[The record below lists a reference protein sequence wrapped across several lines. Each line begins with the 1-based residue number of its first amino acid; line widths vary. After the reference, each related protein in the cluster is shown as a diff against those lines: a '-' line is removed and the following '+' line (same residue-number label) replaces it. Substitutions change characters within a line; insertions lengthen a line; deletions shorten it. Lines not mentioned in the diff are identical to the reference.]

1 MKKSNVVW
9 LVLSKNKRQQLWR
22 IMKLTWILCVCF
34 VCTLSANSLAQQ
46 KLSMN
51 LGETSIKTVFEE
63 IRKQTNKIVIYND
76 DRLALR
82 KKVNADF
89 KDMELADVL
98 ERVLA
103 GSGMTYKFVDDYIVI
118 TPAVKPAQDE
128 KKAFR
133 VKGFVYDQNKEALPG
148 VTVKVAGVPLGTSTD
163 VNGWFTME
171 LTEKATLEFS
181 FVGYKRKTLALTDQ
195 MLKDTIRVY
204 MEEEV
209 NEMDEVVVTGYQDI
223 RKDRVTGSVTVITA
237 KELENSAFKSIDQ
250 ILEGKVAGLYSFTT
264 SGAPGTR
271 ANVRIRGDNSISG
284 NKEPLWVVD
293 GLPLQGGVASINV
306 LNAGNIQ
313 ESVLDH
319 GVGNLSP
326 ADIESITI
334 LKDAAASAIY
344 GARAANGVIVIKT
357 KRGFEGNA
365 TFNYNGSFGLKEAPS
380 IDLDFMNGR
389 EKVDFELELMRDFNR
404 GDQAGLAGKAYSNYM
419 QGRITQEQYNTE
431 LERLRSVNTDWFDVI
446 FQKAFSHSHFL
457 SLRGGTAKTNYYASL
472 NYSGQEGILKSNRY
486 DNLGAKLEVR
496 HKPIE
501 NLEFHFQIEGN
512 YRESVDH
519 ASGIDPFKYAVFAN
533 PYEKPYNADG
543 SYAADLSYLGD
554 NWSNLNAWYKFD
566 TFNILRELSE
576 TQNKSIASDISAR
589 LGFNYQ
595 IMEGLTADVSGALT
609 YSTNNTEKWA
619 APGTYASYAN
629 ATFARTLLH
638 LDQEFPEEYN
648 NGYLQ
653 EGSGRSTAFALRGL
667 LSYNNDKLEGHSF
680 SVVVGT
686 ELSGSKSYN
695 NLHGF
700 PEFNQIY
707 RFTSIPSFPVGVN
720 IKYEDVKKV
729 LSGMMNTGEAQD
741 RSASFFGAFTYTL
754 RDKYVFNVNAR
765 FDGADIIGTDN
776 RFTPLWSASFRWNAM
791 RENFLKNVNFISDLA
806 VRLSYGY
813 TGNIDRSSYP
823 MSLVFLSPE
832 RYDDLFVAERIEFP
846 NPNIKWEHKEDRNI
860 GLDFAFWNN
869 RIGGTFNYYWNT
881 SRDLLGDMTTPASYG
896 RESIRANVSSLEN
909 TGWEFNI
916 NLRLDLGKEVT
927 WVNSFNIAQN
937 KNKITK
943 TYIKNFEEF
952 EEVNWKGS
960 TANIEGYATG
970 TMFGHRFA
978 GVNPATGN
986 AMFYL
991 TERAREV
998 WAENKGV
1005 SIDQI
1010 PYVMEDSKKEFDQ
1023 SVMAASLVKLGT
1035 VNPKVTGGFASTL
1048 TWKQLEVRLGFAYS
1062 AGHLLEAFNERQ
1074 NAPNGSS
1081 TKSEVYFSRT
1091 NRLKSAMNRWRA
1103 PGDVTDTPRYSFM
1116 GRNYDGMMTDDKYEK
1131 ADYLAFRDLTVSYD
1145 LRGDWFKYIGLS
1157 RCRVGLQV
1165 SNVFVF
1171 TKYSGLD
1178 VTTGGAFNYPLPRTY
1193 MFNLSLGF

>member
-1 MKKSNVVW
+1 
-9 LVLSKNKRQQLWR
+9 
-22 IMKLTWILCVCF
+22 MKLTWILCVCF

-118 TPAVKPAQDE
+118 TPAVNPVQDE

-209 NEMDEVVVTGYQDI
+209 NEMDEVVVTGYQEI
-223 RKDRVTGSVTVITA
+223 RKDRMTGSVTVITA

-250 ILEGKVAGLYSFTT
+250 ILEGKVAGLYSFKT

-284 NKEPLWVVD
+284 NKEPMWVVD

-313 ESVLDH
+313 ESALDH
-319 GVGNLSP
+319 GIGNLSP

-357 KRGFEGNA
+357 KRGFEGDA
-365 TFNYNGSFGLKEAPS
+365 TFSYNGSFGIVSAPS

-389 EKVDFELELMRDFNR
+389 EKVDFELQLMRDFHR
-404 GDQAGLAGKAYSNYM
+404 ADQAGLAGKIYDNYK
-419 QGRITQEQYNTE
+419 QGRISAAEYDAE
-431 LERLRSVNTDWFDVI
+431 LNRLRSTNTDWFDEI
-446 FQKAFSHSHFL
+446 FRKGFSHSHFL
-457 SLRGGTAKTNYYASL
+457 SMRGGSAKTNYYASL
-472 NYSGQEGILKSNRY
+472 NYSGQDGVLKSNHY
-486 DNLGAKLEVR
+486 NNLGAKLEVR

-501 NLEFHFQIEGN
+501 NLELHFQVEGN
-512 YRESVDH
+512 YRENVDH
-519 ASGIDPFKYAVFAN
+519 ASAVDPFKYAVFAN
-533 PYEKPYNADG
+533 PYEKPYNEDG
-543 SYAADLSYLGD
+543 SYAADLSYLGN
-554 NWSNLNAWYKFD
+554 NWSDLKYGYRFD
-566 TFNILRELSE
+566 TFNILRELDE
-576 TQNKSIASDISAR
+576 TQNKSIASDVSAR
-589 LGFNYQ
+589 LGFNYK
-595 IMEGLTADVSGALT
+595 IMEGLTADVSGSLT

-619 APGTYASYAN
+619 GPETYASYAN
-629 ATFARTLLH
+629 ASFVRAALMIN
-638 LDQEFPEEYN
+638 PEKEIPAGYN
-648 NGYLQ
+648 NGYLR

-667 LSYNNDKLEGHSF
+667 LSYNNDQLEGHSF
-680 SVVVGT
+680 SVVVGS
-686 ELSGSKSYN
+686 EISGSKSYN
-695 NLHGF
+695 NFHNF

-707 RFTSIPSFPVGVN
+707 RFTTFPSFDDPAGQ
-720 IKYEDVKKV
+720 IKYENFV
-729 LSGMMNTGEAQD
+729 SQNIFNNMMGTGEAQD
-741 RSASFFGAFTYTL
+741 RSASFFAAFTYTL

-806 VRLSYGY
+806 VRVSYGY

-823 MSLVFLSPE
+823 MPLVYLSGE
-832 RYDDLFVAERIEFP
+832 KYDGLFIAESVTFP

-869 RIGGTFNYYWNT
+869 RIGGTFNYYRNT
-881 SRDLLGDMTTPASYG
+881 TRDLLGDMTTPISYG
-896 RESIRANVSSLEN
+896 RESIRTNVSSLEN
-909 TGWEFNI
+909 KGWEFNI
-916 NLRLDLGKEVT
+916 NLRLDLGKDVY

-937 KNKITK
+937 KNKITD
-943 TYIKNFEEF
+943 TFIKNFEEF
-952 EEVNWKGS
+952 QDVNWAGS

-970 TMFGHRFA
+970 TIFGHRFA

-998 WAENKGV
+998 WAENKEV
-1005 SIDQI
+1005 SIDEI
-1010 PYVMEDSKKEFDQ
+1010 PYVMEDTDSELDQ
-1023 SVMAASLVKLGT
+1023 NVLKASLVNLGT
-1035 VNPKVTGGFASTL
+1035 LNPKVTGGFSSTL
-1048 TWKQLEVRLGFAYS
+1048 SWKQLEVRLAFAYS
-1062 AGHLLEAFNERQ
+1062 AGHRLETFNERKY
-1074 NAPNGSS
+1074 APNGS
-1081 TKSEVYFSRT
+1081 TRSEVHFSRT
-1091 NRLKSAMNRWRA
+1091 NRLKSAMNRWRT
-1103 PGDVTDTPRYSFM
+1103 PGDITDTPRYSFRGASYHQM
-1116 GRNYDGMMTDDKYEK
+1116 LTDDKYEK
-1131 ADYLAFRDLTVSYD
+1131 ADFLAFRDLTVSYD

-1178 VTTGGAFNYPLPRTY
+1178 VTTGGAFNYPNPRTY

>member
-128 KKAFR
+128 KKALR

-148 VTVKVAGVPLGTSTD
+148 VTVKVAGLPLGTSTD
-163 VNGWFTME
+163 VNGWFTLE
-171 LTEKATLEFS
+171 LPEKTSLEFS
-181 FVGYKRKTLALTDQ
+181 FVGYKKKTVALTDQ
-195 MLKDTIRVY
+195 MLKDTLRVV

-357 KRGFEGNA
+357 KRGFEGSA
-365 TFNYNGSFGLKEAPS
+365 TFNYNGSFGMVSAPS

-404 GDQAGLAGKAYSNYM
+404 GDQAGLAGKAYDSYM
-419 QGRITQEQYNTE
+419 QGRITKDQYNTE
-431 LERLRSVNTDWFDVI
+431 LERLRSTNTDWFDVI
-446 FQKAFSHSHFL
+446 FKKAFSHSHFL

-472 NYSGQEGILKSNRY
+472 NYQGQDGILRSNHY

-501 NLEFHFQIEGN
+501 NLEFHFQVEGN

-519 ASGIDPFKYAVFAN
+519 ASSVDPFKYAVFAN
-533 PYEKPYNADG
+533 PYEKPYNEDG
-543 SYAADLSYLGD
+543 SLAADLSYLGD
-554 NWSNLNAWYKFD
+554 NWSSLNYGYKFN

-576 TQNKSIASDISAR
+576 TQNKSIASDVSVR
-589 LGFNYQ
+589 LGFNYK
-595 IMEGLTADVSGALT
+595 IMEGLTADFSGALT

-619 APGTYASYAN
+619 APGTYASYEN

-638 LDQEFPEEYN
+638 ADQELPKEYN

-653 EGSGRSTAFALRGL
+653 EGSGRTTSFALRGL

-686 ELSGSKSYN
+686 ELSGNKSYN
-695 NLHGF
+695 NIHGF

-707 RFTSIPSFPVGVN
+707 RFTSIPSFPVGTN
-720 IKYEDVKKV
+720 IDYTDVRNV
-729 LSGMMNTGEAQD
+729 LRGMMNTGEAQD

-813 TGNIDRSSYP
+813 TGNIDRNSYP
-823 MSLVFLSPE
+823 MSLVFLMGD
-832 RYDDLFVAERIEFP
+832 RYDGLFIAEKVEFP
-846 NPNIKWEHKEDRNI
+846 NPNIKWERKEDRNI
-860 GLDFAFWNN
+860 GLDFGFWNN

-896 RESIRANVSSLEN
+896 RRSIRSNVSSLEN

-916 NLRLDLGKEVT
+916 NFRLDLGKEIH

-952 EEVNWKGS
+952 KDVNWSGS

-986 AMFYL
+986 ALFYL
-991 TERAREV
+991 TERARQV
-998 WAENKGV
+998 WADAKEV
-1005 SIDQI
+1005 SLEQI
-1010 PYVMEDSKKEFDQ
+1010 PYVMEDNEEFDRE
-1023 SVMAASLVKLGT
+1023 VMTASLVKLGT
-1035 VNPKVTGGFASTL
+1035 VNPKVTGGFSSTF

-1062 AGHLLEAFNERQ
+1062 AGHLLETFNERRY
-1074 NAPNGSS
+1074 APNGNA
-1081 TKSEVYFSRT
+1081 KSEVHFSRT
-1091 NRLKSAMNRWRA
+1091 NRLKSAANRWRT
-1103 PGDVTDTPRYSFM
+1103 PGDITDTPRYSFGNKSYNQM
-1116 GRNYDGMMTDDKYEK
+1116 LTDDKYEK